1 MLCSFADA
9 NRSNVSLPSAS
20 GLMWPSAKSR
30 IAQPAPGSAPRF
42 SARRD
47 VTTPRNT
54 VSSVNATIVAMAKLT
69 TPATMGCGLGPKRR
83 STSMFVER
91 LSSAKRGF
99 GLFSMNRPTAM
110 TAKPPAAPTT
120 REVGSNCVAESNA
133 RPSPFVSQM
142 E

>member
-1 MLCSFADA
+1 M
-9 NRSNVSLPSAS
+9 
-20 GLMWPSAKSR
+20 
-30 IAQPAPGSAPRF
+30 AQGEEQDRAARAQVLRGECRREPDS

-54 VSSVNATIVAMAKLT
+54 VSSVNATSVAMAKLT
-69 TPATMGCGLGPKRR
+69 TPATMGCGRGPNSRS

-91 LSSAKRGF
+91 LSSAKSGF
-99 GLFSMNRPTAM
+99 GLFSMKRPTAM

-120 REVGSNCVAESNA
+120 RDVGSNCVAESNW